1 MSDLDARFTFGS
13 LLVAFG
19 LSYILSHFAT
29 INSFI
34 WTFLGFFL
42 IFEGVYYTVKKMYL
56 KKKDVS
62 GYLSMLFIGVSILF
76 FTFNIIQYSFS
87 AFLASL
93 FISTGLAL
101 LISGGLFKFF
111 MKEIISGL
119 VLICIGVIFLL
130 PSVFHISEDFYGL
143 IRIYGF
149 GGLFI
154 LLGII
159 VMLPRK
165 GDKKE

>member
-13 LLVAFG
+13 LFVAFG
-19 LSYILSHFAT
+19 ISYILAYFAT
-29 INSFI
+29 ISLI
-34 WTFLGFFL
+34 WSFLGLFL
-42 IFEGVYYTVKKMYL
+42 IFEGIYYTVKKVHSNR
-56 KKKDVS
+56 KDFS
-62 GYLSMLFIGVSILF
+62 GYLSMLFIGVSILL

-93 FISTGLAL
+93 FISIGLAL
-101 LISGGLFKFF
+101 LISGGSFKFF
-111 MKEIISGL
+111 MREIISGL
-119 VLICIGVIFLL
+119 VLICIGIIFFL
-130 PSVFHISEDFYGL
+130 PSVFHISENFYRL

-154 LLGII
+154 LLGLA

-165 GDKKE
+165 GGKKNE